1 MHILQQKHIKLK
13 EKEVEQL
20 LKDFNISRAQLP
32 KIFADD
38 PSLPEGIEVG
48 DVIKIERK
56 DGEDIVL
63 YHRVVV

>member
-32 KIFADD
+32 KIFSDD
-38 PSLPEGIEVG
+38 PALPEGVEVG
-48 DVIKIERK
+48 DIIRIERK
-56 DGEDIVL
+56 DGDGIVP